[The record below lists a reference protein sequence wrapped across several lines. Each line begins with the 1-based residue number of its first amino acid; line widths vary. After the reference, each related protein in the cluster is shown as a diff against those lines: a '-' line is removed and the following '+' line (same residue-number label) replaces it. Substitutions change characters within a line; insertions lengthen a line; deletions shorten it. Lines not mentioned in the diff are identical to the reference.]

1 MALFGSDK
9 TAIGVDIGSS
19 SVKIVSLKKDS
30 SEIDGLW
37 MRLEN
42 ILFHQRLLLMAVS

>member
-19 SVKIVSLKKDS
+19 SVKIVSLKRTVP
-30 SEIDGLW
+30 ETNGLW

-42 ILFHQRLLLMAVS
+42 TLFHQRLLLMAVS